1 MTPAFRFQTAGAFL
15 SGAGSSMEI
24 GPEIRNLEIE
34 RPFIITDPGVA
45 EAGILD
51 RVAGGLK
58 EAGLLVTSFQ
68 EVSADPSVEVV
79 GAAAKAFREAEA
91 DCIIGLGGGSSIDAA
106 KVAAVV
112 AVNGGSATDYEG
124 ARDSFPSLPP
134 RLIAIPTTAG
144 TGSEAGSAAVITN
157 LESKDKFVVK
167 GPGLFARLAVLDPD
181 LLAGLP
187 PHVAAHS
194 SLDALSHIVES
205 YVSVRRTPLTETL
218 ALGAA
223 RRWALYVR
231 RYLQD
236 RSDSVAAENMIQA
249 SSMAGMSMS
258 NAGLGLVHALAHPFG
273 ALTKIPHGGALTKI
287 PHGAVCAM
295 FMPHVIRFND
305 SEGGQGY
312 GRLAEVLA
320 PALWPDE
327 KTPGKF
333 SGEAL
338 ADGIAT
344 LVDEVGIPHRLAESA
359 VLPETKMEAILGSV
373 QCQTNPGAVN
383 RESVLAVWQQ
393 VL

>member
-1 MTPAFRFQTAGAFL
+1 
-15 SGAGSSMEI
+15 
-24 GPEIRNLEIE
+24 
-34 RPFIITDPGVA
+34 
-45 EAGILD
+45 
-51 RVAGGLK
+51 
-58 EAGLLVTSFQ
+58 
-68 EVSADPSVEVV
+68 
-79 GAAAKAFREAEA
+79 
-91 DCIIGLGGGSSIDAA
+91 
-106 KVAAVV
+106 
-112 AVNGGSATDYEG
+112 
-124 ARDSFPSLPP
+124 
-134 RLIAIPTTAG
+134 LIAIPTTAG

-231 RYLQD
+231 KYLQD

-273 ALTKIPHGGALTKI
+273 AMTKI

-295 FMPHVIRFND
+295 FMPHVIRFNK
-305 SEGGQGY
+305 SEAGQGY
-312 GRLAEVLA
+312 AQLAEILA
-320 PALWPDE
+320 PALWPDG
-327 KTPGKF
+327 KSPGIF

-344 LVDEVGIPHRLAESA
+344 LVDEVGIPHRLAEIDKSA
-359 VLPETKMEAILGSV
+359 VLPETKMEAILGSI
-373 QCQTNPGAVN
+373 QCQTNPRPVD
-383 RESVLAVWQQ
+383 RDSVLAVWQQ
-393 VL
+393 VQ